1 MGVRVVT
8 DSTCDL
14 PGEVVEALGITV
26 VPAYVHL
33 GDKTYR
39 DGIDI
44 AGDEVYKNLVEGRVS
59 VTTSA
64 CSPGD
69 FTQAYAESARDS
81 SAIVCIT
88 VSGRM
93 SAMHKSALLARE
105 SVMDRCRVE
114 VIDSESV
121 SVGLGLIVMAA
132 AEKARAGG
140 TVDEVVD
147 VARQAVH
154 RTHVLAVLDTLKY
167 LLKGGRLSKASFLL
181 EAMVRVKPMIT
192 IRNGVIVPAGVVR
205 TRLKAVEQLHD
216 FVKKHLPVDNVAVA
230 HNTTPEEAHG
240 LANRIGFLVSDK
252 CSLVARVGPALG
264 VHAGPAALVVAVTES
279 GRETEALAVEAK
291 PKRLS
296 LPSLRVPHR

>member
-14 PGEVVEALGITV
+14 PGEVAEALGITV
-26 VPAYVHL
+26 VPAYVHF

-69 FTQAYAESARDS
+69 FTQAYDESARDS

-93 SAMHKSALLARE
+93 SAMYKSALLARE

-205 TRLKAVEQLHD
+205 TRLKAVERLHD

-230 HNTTPEEAHG
+230 HNTTPEEAQG
-240 LANRIGFLVSDK
+240 LADRIGSIVPGKRS
-252 CSLVARVGPALG
+252 VIGRVGPALG

-279 GRETEALAVEAK
+279 GRETEAQAVEAK
-291 PKRLS
+291 PRRLS
-296 LPSLRVPHR
+296 LPSLRVPHH